1 MKLYF
6 VRHGQTV
13 ANAAQI
19 YDGQR
24 LNSPL
29 NDTGKHQAKAL
40 VVPLQ
45 ALDIQQIISSPLQR
59 ARETAEII
67 AESLGGLPII
77 YDDRLM
83 EHDNGTLSGT
93 PYRTMTSEESMAVEG
108 AEPVDLFRAR
118 VSQAFLDA
126 KSSQLNTLIV
136 SHGGVFTQYI
146 TLRDRLPASDYW
158 EIHDPENATIN
169 ELTINW

>member
-19 YDGQR
+19 YDGQL

-29 NDTGKHQAKAL
+29 NDTGRLQAKAL
-40 VVPLQ
+40 VSQLQPLN
-45 ALDIQQIISSPLQR
+45 IQQIISSPLQR
-59 ARETAEII
+59 ARQTAEII
-67 AESLGGLPII
+67 AENLGNLPIT

-83 EHDNGTLSGT
+83 EHDNGALSGT
-93 PYRTMTSEESMAVEG
+93 PYRTMSSREAMTAEG
-108 AEPVDLFRAR
+108 AESAAAFRAR
-118 VSQAFLDA
+118 VSEALLDA
-126 KSSQLNTLIV
+126 STSQLNTLIV

-146 TLRDRLPASDYW
+146 TLRDGLPASDYW
-158 EIHDPENATIN
+158 NIRDPENATIN
-169 ELTINW
+169 ELVVNW